1 MLSRL
6 ILLWK
11 YSPNSW
17 ADRYVDCT
25 WMEITIILDLF
36 LIMRQLASC
45 AYYVFRCGKCQSCGL
60 ASWNVSLKQGH
71 ILFRFCCR
79 YYYISWKWRIS
90 PCFSLLFCS
99 FSNCSFSFYT
109 CLQLPPPQ
117 LESALN
123 KHANLR
129 GPLATYAS
137 QPSTKTSLPRYNSKG
152 PNLSPSL
159 IRESSRLLFHSAVI
173 FFSLPFVMLLFYWI
187 KKFMISQVK
196 WAS

>member
-1 MLSRL
+1 MPKLWVGFLKCVSQTRPHSFQV
-6 ILLWK
+6 LLQVLL
-11 YSPNSW
+11 Y
-17 ADRYVDCT
+17 
-25 WMEITIILDLF
+25 F
-36 LIMRQLASC
+36 L
-45 AYYVFRCGKCQSCGL
+45 
-60 ASWNVSLKQGH
+60 
-71 ILFRFCCR
+71 
-79 YYYISWKWRIS
+79 KWRIS

-99 FSNCSFSFYT
+99 FSNCSFSFYI

-129 GPLATYAS
+129 GPLATYAN

-173 FFSLPFVMLLFYWI
+173 FFSLPFVMLLFY
-187 KKFMISQVK
+187 
-196 WAS
+196 